1 MRDQERLHPRNVL
14 VELAIVLTF
23 SIALFSTSSSL
34 ASSSTAQMYYSMG
47 QEYMVKGDFD
57 LAVLAL
63 GKAVELAPDWPEAH
77 NALGE
82 AYVQLLRFA
91 DGLAEFEKALEL
103 KQDYTRAKM
112 NRRRTKLSVERYEP
126 VSGSRLS
133 HWHKFAILGGVTAV
147 ITLTIALVAHF
158 SG

>member
-63 GKAVELAPDWPEAH
+63 GKTVELAPDWPEAH

-91 DGLAEFEKALEL
+91 DGLAEFDRALEL
-103 KQDYTRAKM
+103 KQDYTRAKI
-112 NRRRTKLSVERYEP
+112 NRRRTMLSVERYEP
-126 VSGSRLS
+126 VSGSRLGL
-133 HWHKFAILGGVTAV
+133 WHKFAILGGLTAV
-147 ITLTIALVAHF
+147 ITLAIALVAHF
-158 SG
+158 SS